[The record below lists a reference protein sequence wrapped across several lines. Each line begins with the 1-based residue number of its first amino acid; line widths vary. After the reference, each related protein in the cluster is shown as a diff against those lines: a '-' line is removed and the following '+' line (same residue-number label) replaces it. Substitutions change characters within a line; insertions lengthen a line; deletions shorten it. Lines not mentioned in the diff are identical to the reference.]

1 MEKIWKKKL
10 YLEKELS
17 GEKKRK
23 KKKSWRERNPNLDF
37 EETDR
42 VEQVSY

>member
-1 MEKIWKKKL
+1 MEKIWKKKNCTWRKSFL
-10 YLEKELS
+10 
-17 GEKKRK
+17 GKKK

>member
-1 MEKIWKKKL
+1 MEKIWKKKIVP
-10 YLEKELS
+10 
-17 GEKKRK
+17 GERAFWGKKK